1 MLSSRAS
8 SVAQNEFLNS
18 KLAQTVSS
26 KFDIDEKEDV
36 EYVQSEVVEDKESVS
51 SVEEAE
57 YDEVE
62 VEAEKENEFDSEL
75 NSALDVVRELA
86 ANHQESFVNSICDTF
101 SYLNGREPTINDLS
115 AIFARI
121 KGQFA
126 EEAREDESDYNQS
139 DDDEEDSD
147 YDEYDIDDN
156 QQVLKDLYEDESDF
170 DDSDYDPSDP
180 QDVLQGKLD
189 QNEDYSEDESVGNTE
204 DEDEE
209 NADWVFGADE
219 ESILN
224 ADSFDAE
231 YFEAIQCARNQAL
244 IDGEKILNIISEQF
258 EQETGKE
265 ANDELLEEALDEFVE
280 SEYEESDDQEETQE
294 NKEEFLDEEAAEVF
308 QSELESALAHV
319 QELGRKQQEAFY
331 ESVVQI
337 FAESN
342 GYEPSL
348 NEVYEI
354 FDGIKEDFADEAR
367 EQFLSDLD
375 EESEEESDE
384 EIDDTEDS
392 DYDPNDAEDI
402 KQVADDLEEDYD
414 ETSEDEEVINID

>member
-1 MLSSRAS
+1 MG
-8 SVAQNEFLNS
+8 
-18 KLAQTVSS
+18 
-26 KFDIDEKEDV
+26 
-36 EYVQSEVVEDKESVS
+36 EVVEDKESVS

-204 DEDEE
+204 DEDE
-209 NADWVFGADE
+209 V
-219 ESILN
+219 N

-280 SEYEESDDQEETQE
+280 SEYEES
-294 NKEEFLDEEAAEVF
+294 
-308 QSELESALAHV
+308 
-319 QELGRKQQEAFY
+319 
-331 ESVVQI
+331 
-337 FAESN
+337 
-342 GYEPSL
+342 
-348 NEVYEI
+348 
-354 FDGIKEDFADEAR
+354 
-367 EQFLSDLD
+367 
-375 EESEEESDE
+375 
-384 EIDDTEDS
+384 
-392 DYDPNDAEDI
+392 
-402 KQVADDLEEDYD
+402 
-414 ETSEDEEVINID
+414 